1 MKTNARIDARSEAL
15 VQDVQSYSNPTG
27 RSPSPPADASPE
39 PHSFAEPEL
48 PRQTGPDRLA
58 TPEWFVPRADSL
70 VSSADNTD
78 NVPAVSDDV
87 RIPDVSPAEE
97 QIISTTGVEA
107 LAYYAPFHFYQRHQW
122 GIYIRDFGLAYLATR
137 FLGRHTI
144 NAADN
149 WVLRCAY
156 EFLLQHEYS
165 HFQAEVAVSRYELL
179 LFQKTIYL
187 DHVYLHHFSDRHS
200 SWLEES
206 VANARA
212 YQRFEHKIQTIASQ
226 SAIDQFKSFLA
237 NWMKCQ
243 PSGYRD
249 YDRWIGRAGL
259 KKGRSAIAMHLHES
273 VQHWRRGAI
282 KNDGD
287 IFDLF
292 RDAEYSKI
300 PITRVPD
307 ARLTALRSARQLPK
321 AYGLQV
327 SVFSNDHPPPHIH
340 VDFLD
345 GKTTIRVEWPSLQP
359 LRHDRPLS
367 HSERSNL
374 GANCVWESDATARNC
389 ITLMALPTRSI
400 ARKSGAPAASRKI
413 LDRRTFG
420 DSGAG

>member
-1 MKTNARIDARSEAL
+1 MKASARIDARSETL

-27 RSPSPPADASPE
+27 RPPTPTTEASPE

-48 PRQTGPDRLA
+48 PGQTGPDRLA

-70 VSSADNTD
+70 IRSEDNADD
-78 NVPAVSDDV
+78 VPAVSED
-87 RIPDVSPAEE
+87 IQLPSVSPAEE
-97 QIISTTGVEA
+97 QIISTAGVEA

-122 GIYIRDFGLAYLATR
+122 GIYIRDFGLAYLASR
-137 FLGRHTI
+137 FLGRHTVT
-144 NAADN
+144 AADN

-156 EFLLQHEYS
+156 EFLFQHEYS

-187 DHVYLHHFSDRHS
+187 DHVYLRHFSDRHS

-212 YQRFEHKIQTIASQ
+212 YGEFEHRIQPIASQ
-226 SAIDQFKSFLA
+226 GAINQFKSFLT

-243 PSGYRD
+243 PPGYRD
-249 YDRWIGRAGL
+249 YHRWKGRTGL
-259 KKGRSAIAMHLHES
+259 KRGRSAMATHLHES
-273 VQHWRRGAI
+273 VEHWRRGAI

-287 IFDLF
+287 ILDLF
-292 RDAEYSKI
+292 RDAEYSRI
-300 PITRVPD
+300 PVTRIPD
-307 ARLTALRSARQLPK
+307 ARLAALRSARQFPK

-327 SVFSNDHPPPHIH
+327 SVFSNDHPPPHVH

-345 GKTTIRVEWPSLQP
+345 GNPTVRVEWPSLQP

-367 HSERSNL
+367 RSERSNL
-374 GANCVWESDATARNC
+374 GHYLKLHQQNILHKLRIVFGSP
-389 ITLMALPTRSI
+389 TLPPAI
-400 ARKSGAPAASRKI
+400 A
-413 LDRRTFG
+413 
-420 DSGAG
+420 